1 MRPRHREAAVVTDQP
16 LAESV
21 IDQPGVAD
29 GAGEA
34 MSAGPAQRQRRV
46 AAAVEEQQRLLA
58 PLDRSLDL
66 RSEPWRDEA
75 AARRLLAAQIDR
87 LDMGHVRTPEPR
99 RQHHALIAAL
109 ARIDFGLDRRRCG
122 GQDDRD
128 LREMRA
134 HHRHVARVV
143 VHAVVLLVGLIVLFI
158 DYDQA

>member
-1 MRPRHREAAVVTDQP
+1 
-16 LAESV
+16 
-21 IDQPGVAD
+21 
-29 GAGEA
+29 

-75 AARRLLAAQIDR
+75 AARGLLAAQIDR

-143 VHAVVLLVGLIVLFI
+143 MCPVVLLVGLIVLFI
-158 DYDQA
+158 DHDQAETGIGHEQRGARADDDRRFAG